1 MQSGKTN
8 CENTSL
14 HNNFAADLQSGPFV
28 GTASTHLLNL
38 STTTKM
44 YLNPLTQSIMSMW
57 SIIRWRNGPLGSGIC
72 AIGAENAFLTLWC
85 AQTSHSAKVLST
97 VFAKNGA
104 HQTV

>member
-1 MQSGKTN
+1 
-8 CENTSL
+8 
-14 HNNFAADLQSGPFV
+14 
-28 GTASTHLLNL
+28 
-38 STTTKM
+38 
-44 YLNPLTQSIMSMW
+44 MSMW